1 MSFSNTL
8 LLDAYNA
15 NPSSMRAALESFLT
29 IEKKDRIL
37 ILGDMLELG
46 NYAQQEHQEIVDFIE
61 SKEIDQILLVGPE
74 FKKTKSAAL
83 NFKKFLTT
91 DEVIPYLQKIN
102 YQNKTIFIKG
112 SRGIALEVLN
122 QHL

>member
-1 MSFSNTL
+1 
-8 LLDAYNA
+8 
-15 NPSSMRAALESFLT
+15 
-29 IEKKDRIL
+29 
-37 ILGDMLELG
+37 MLELG

-112 SRGIALEVLN
+112 SRGITLEVLN